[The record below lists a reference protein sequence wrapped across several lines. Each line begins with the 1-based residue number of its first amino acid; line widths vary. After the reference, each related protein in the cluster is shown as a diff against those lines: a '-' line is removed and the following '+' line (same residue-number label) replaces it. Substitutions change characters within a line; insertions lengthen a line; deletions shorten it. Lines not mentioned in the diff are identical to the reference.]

1 MIDKDLNVLQEYKD
15 QQKHYDGHDYA
26 HCPNFVKGHIPEL
39 YIENERI
46 KVRYRLCPCKIKYD
60 EERLSSQLITA
71 HHMQRDTLNAK
82 VKDIYTNDRSRLEI
96 AMEVNDICKS

>member
-1 MIDKDLNVLQEYKD
+1 MS
-15 QQKHYDGHDYA
+15 
-26 HCPNFVKGHIPEL
+26 
-39 YIENERI
+39 
-46 KVRYRLCPCKIKYD
+46 CKIKYD

>member
-15 QQKHYDGHDYA
+15 QQNTTMVTIMHTVQTLLKVI
-26 HCPNFVKGHIPEL
+26 FEL